1 MPAALAQVGW
11 VDWALLAVLAVS
23 MLVGLV
29 RGFVFEL
36 MSLAGWLV
44 AWFAAQWFA
53 PLAAPYLPVGSP
65 GSALN
70 HAAAFIACFLAALL
84 VWGLIARLIRML
96 VRATPLSLADRGLGA
111 GFGLLRGAVLLLALA
126 TVVALTP
133 AAQSTGWQRSHGAL
147 WLNMSLQG
155 LKPVLPAQLAHWLPA
170 TILPPSSLRSRHP
183 EGAAVHFGRSGAA

>member
-11 VDWALLAVLAVS
+11 IDWALLAVLAVS
-23 MLVGLV
+23 LLVGLV

-53 PLAAPYLPVGSP
+53 PVTARHLPLGSP

-70 HAAAFIACFLAALL
+70 HALAFAACFVAALL
-84 VWGLIARLIRML
+84 VWGLIARLIRLL
-96 VRATPLSLADRGLGA
+96 VRATPLSLPDRFLGA

-133 AAQSTGWQRSHGAL
+133 AAQSSDWQHSHGAL
-147 WLNMSLQG
+147 WLNTTLKG
-155 LKPVLPAQLAHWLPA
+155 LKPVLPPELAHWLPA
-170 TILPPSSLRSRHP
+170 
-183 EGAAVHFGRSGAA
+183 

>member
-11 VDWALLAVLAVS
+11 VDWALLALLAVS
-23 MLVGLV
+23 LLVGLV

-53 PLAAPYLPVGSP
+53 PVAAPYLPIGGV

-70 HAAAFIACFLAALL
+70 HAAAFAACFIAALI
-84 VWGLIARLIRML
+84 VWGLLARLIRLL
-96 VRATPLSLADRGLGA
+96 VRATPLSLADRFLGA

-133 AAQSTGWQRSHGAL
+133 AAQSPDWQRSHGAL
-147 WLNMSLQG
+147 WLNTALRG
-155 LKPVLPAQLAHWLPA
+155 LKPVLPAQLAQWLP
-170 TILPPSSLRSRHP
+170 T
-183 EGAAVHFGRSGAA
+183 